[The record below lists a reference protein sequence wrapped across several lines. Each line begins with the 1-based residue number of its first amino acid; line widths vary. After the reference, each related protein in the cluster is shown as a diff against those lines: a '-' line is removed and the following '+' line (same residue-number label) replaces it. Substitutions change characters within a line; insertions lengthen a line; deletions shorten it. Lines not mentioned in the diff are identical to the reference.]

1 MCVCERERER
11 EREREKRKEKK
22 SGWMGGWVGE
32 RSVCTW
38 TVFILPEREEK
49 TLGISPFVP

>member
-1 MCVCERERER
+1 MRERER